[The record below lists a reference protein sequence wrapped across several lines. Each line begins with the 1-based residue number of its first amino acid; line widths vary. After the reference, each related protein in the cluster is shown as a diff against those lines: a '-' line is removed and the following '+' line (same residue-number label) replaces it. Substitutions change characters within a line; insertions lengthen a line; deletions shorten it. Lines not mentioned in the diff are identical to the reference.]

1 MSHNSVELSALIG
14 SRICH
19 DLISPIGAI
28 GNGLELLQMG
38 LPPSPELCLIAES
51 VENAN
56 ARVRFFRVAFG
67 KAGEGQSV
75 TLQEINTVLRD
86 ISKGARIT
94 VEYQSDIAPDRPSL
108 RAAFLAVM
116 CLENAMPL
124 GGEITI
130 HHDGSNWSLTGRGR
144 RIQLDEAIWPL
155 LQATPVTPLEVSA
168 GQVQFALLPGLLTQL
183 GRTAEVTHD
192 DTSATVRF

>member
-1 MSHNSVELSALIG
+1 MPHNSVELSTLIG

-28 GNGLELLQMG
+28 GNGLELLLMG
-38 LPPSPELCLIAES
+38 MPPSPELSLIAES

-75 TLQEINTVLRD
+75 TLQEINTILRD

-94 VEYQSDIAPDRPSL
+94 VEYQSDIPPDRPSL

-116 CLENAMPL
+116 CLESALPL
-124 GGEITI
+124 GGDIVINHE
-130 HHDGSNWSLTGRGR
+130 GAAWVLTGQGR
-144 RIQLDEAIWPL
+144 RIQMDESLWPL
-155 LQATPVTPLEVSA
+155 LQSAPVNPLEVSA
-168 GQVQFALLPGLLTQL
+168 GQVQFALLPGLLGQL
-183 GRTAEVTHD
+183 GRTAKVTQG
-192 DTSATVRF
+192 DTSASITF